1 VRCRDAWRCAGTS
14 RDGFGIR
21 QTSPPRY
28 ALVGAPRA
36 PREVTRSAR
45 SERLNMASNSELD
58 NADYESIL
66 RSTNERDIQEW
77 RNYLDLNVQ
86 LAVELGRTRL
96 TAREVL
102 ALEENSLIKLPRST
116 GEGADVLAG
125 GLRIARGE
133 IIMIEDRTG
142 VRINEIIAKV
152 D

>member
-1 VRCRDAWRCAGTS
+1 MSD
-14 RDGFGIR
+14 
-21 QTSPPRY
+21 
-28 ALVGAPRA
+28 
-36 PREVTRSAR
+36 
-45 SERLNMASNSELD
+45 SELD
-58 NADYESIL
+58 KADYENIL

-142 VRINEIIAKV
+142 VRINEIISKV